1 MHFKSIIESYNKKI
15 ILYVDMDGVIADYE
29 VGKPFDFINKR
40 PLIER
45 IEKLEIISNMPNV
58 EMHILSLCKKDSEI
72 YEKNA
77 WLDKYAPY
85 FKRENRVIISKESNV
100 GSSKELKS
108 NYLKNLKSDGVIIMI
123 DDDNDILYTLMHEAK
138 NVVIFQDSVLVD

>member
-1 MHFKSIIESYNKKI
+1 
-15 ILYVDMDGVIADYE
+15 MDGVIADYE
-29 VGKPFDFINKR
+29 VGQPFDFINKR

-58 EMHILSLCKKDSEI
+58 EMHILSLCKKDSEV

-85 FKRENRVIISKESNV
+85 
-100 GSSKELKS
+100 
-108 NYLKNLKSDGVIIMI
+108 LKSDGVIIMI